1 MGIASKIAKKVSKPI
16 KNYFM
21 TLVHDKNKLVLKV
34 RGAKEKGHVEVR
46 GKKGYEGKCYS
57 KKDKLHTLLDK
68 LDAATVS
75 KLFGTDDE
83 VYLNHKN
90 IRTKPSIQQAKKIL
104 KKNK

>member
-1 MGIASKIAKKVSKPI
+1 MAVIRKLAKKVSKPI

-21 TLVHDKNKLVLKV
+21 TLIQDKNKLVLKV

-46 GKKGYEGKCYS
+46 GKKGYEGEGYN
-57 KKDKLHTLLDK
+57 KKDKLHALLDK
-68 LDAATVS
+68 LDAGTVS
-75 KLFGTDDE
+75 KLFGTDGE
-83 VYLNHKN
+83 VYLNHRN

>member
-1 MGIASKIAKKVSKPI
+1 MGITSKLVRKASKPI

-21 TLVHDKNKLVLKV
+21 ALIHDKNKLVLKV

-46 GKKGYEGKCYS
+46 GKKGYEGKGYS
-57 KKDKLHTLLDK
+57 KKDKLHNLLDK

-75 KLFGTDDE
+75 KLFGTDGE
-83 VYLNHKN
+83 VYLNHRN
-90 IRTKPSIQQAKKIL
+90 IRTKPTIQQAKKIL